1 MSWKDRAQYILE
13 KNNYIPAKQFKITQE
28 KNRSSTA
35 KTETASEAD
44 AHYEDALRKQYGSWS
59 SGKLRELIGKNEAE
73 INTTQNLALAKG
85 LERQNTVLRKLL
97 PEREALEERSKNVE
111 KQQRY
116 EASSEFQERKHY
128 ENALSKQYGNL
139 SPSQLREKIEDN
151 ERQIAGAQNPSA
163 AKGFANQNTYLT
175 RILNEAEKKKKEQEK
190 NSYYELVNKPDFQ
203 EKSKEIKKQG
213 FFGDSKYKYI
223 NNLDGYRDKADLR
236 SLSGGGSNDYARY
249 AYMSNNEKDIYNY
262 LFAVKGKKEANKFLE
277 TIEID
282 LDGRKQ
288 DAALKLS
295 EKIADEHPVL
305 SSIGTVAAAPARGIA
320 GAASVVE
327 DVINVATGNELN
339 PYSDAHNVGAV
350 TNSMRQ
356 TVSDK
361 IAATGGKELPF
372 VGNWKVFLYNAGMSA
387 ADSAIDILVTRGALS
402 AAKVPAASK
411 LAQKVTSNF
420 VSGLMASDAAANA
433 IVENKEKGYSDLKSL
448 GLGIASGAVEMLT
461 EKFSIDNIIKEPKTF
476 LKSLGK
482 SFAAEGSEEVASDI
496 LNTAID
502 VVFNGSNSE
511 ISGKINEYIK
521 NGDSKK
527 EAAVKAVADTLI
539 PSFLAGGLSGMAMGT
554 AYHGVNSARQSAAYA
569 DIGKEVRGAQETVLK
584 TGLKQPKDSAAYKY
598 AEKLSAKDNVSN
610 YDLGKQAVLNSR
622 ADFAKTD
629 VLKELGLGNEE
640 VRAAEGVQA
649 AAGALRA
656 KGERDSGE
664 KAIRAV
670 KNSVLHGIAKNAA
683 SIVGDKGDTKPL
695 MKSNAEFISD
705 KDNLITPE
713 YIHDYAEFFTQ
724 SLEAI
729 SSPTYERLQDKTKDL
744 TGELVRFATGA
755 SVSPELAG
763 DADFVAVSEP
773 FQGKLNGAIR
783 TSQALHNLIYGENAA
798 LDAQITQ
805 YTSGNKSVIEN
816 PISSAQNSD
825 YIAQTA
831 NSDIKFSI
839 DEDFEANYDKWV
851 KNGRRNDIS
860 LTVGRTSEALKSIGI
875 EDKNITFD
883 SGKINKILKKH
894 VDMSD
899 DVIKQIPTLLEN
911 PVIIMKSLQSE
922 SRVTVLGEVYDK
934 NRKPVLA
941 ALELKPENRGNIV
954 LDEIKIASTYGK
966 DNVQS
971 LMNRSDILYIDPNKN
986 RTDNWLAHN
995 RLQLP
1000 LGQLGYG
1007 SIKSITYPDG
1017 NVNSYSMQN
1026 GGNDVADVQKFSIDE
1041 SFEANYDA
1049 WTENGRPDRQ
1059 VITVGKTSEALKSI
1073 GVKNQT
1079 ITWDTSKI
1087 NKSLKKHRYL
1097 NDSIMKQ
1104 IPDILENPIIVMQS
1118 KQSDSRITMFGEV
1131 YDGDGLPVMAVL
1143 ELLPTNREGTVVLD
1157 EIKIVSTHSRKTGKS
1172 TSDMSQ
1178 TQNLIN
1184 NSEIL
1189 YLDPNK
1195 NRTDSWF
1202 TSNRLQLPLDVTN
1215 YGPIKRITYPDG
1227 NVNSYSMQS
1236 GEKYS
1241 SKGVAHDGNNLL
1253 SGDMGRRDGEGAG
1266 KQTESVAGRPGETT
1280 EAGRARERS
1289 QADRRVYAENVRA
1302 NGQVKTE
1309 RVDNVQCDFIQEEA
1323 YNDEMRA
1330 LAEENKK
1337 FGIKTTRFFVGQGR
1351 RAFSNVPFRGVIMN
1365 GDTIFICYD
1374 HETYTP
1380 EQINRHELCHKDYNT
1395 SDVQRV
1401 KNIIKNALSVSEKHK
1416 IINELYKKYHE
1427 VYNGNEEK
1435 IFEEFVCDVLSGMS
1449 QYTAQFEQLAKEYWS
1464 SNVAAESAYDAGTY
1478 AQSIDTGG
1486 VSDGNFSADSTY
1498 PSWVYETLDGGE
1510 LRKLESALMDIR
1522 IGNDGRF
1529 VRTRGGEYI
1538 VQTDN
1543 KLIYTNGD
1551 YDNPEISKVIA
1562 FNDNYETNIDEAR
1575 RKIYDAEKRG
1585 EAGYRE
1591 ALRII
1596 KAHFGQQFV
1605 TIHNRQQ
1612 DSGRTG
1618 KTHGYGKRA
1627 VSGETTRN
1635 RSKQSRRAERN
1646 RSIIEAA
1653 RRGISFDDDGKP
1665 NIQFSLDEDSDY
1677 IFQNLETQEEY
1688 DKALKQLLER
1698 YGSVPKGEN
1707 PSRDISVPKKIAKDR
1722 PVSQFARTMMEAG
1735 VTPDEAV
1742 SEFERMILDGTM
1754 THEIIS
1760 NKSAKQR
1767 AKERVDYLGFDDAM
1781 KEWNALVDNGKVDK
1795 NGMALG
1801 MLLYN
1806 TCITNKDIKNAMK
1819 LAADLVSEASKA
1831 GQMLQA
1837 TRMLKTM
1844 SPDGRLYYIEKSVK
1858 HFNDE
1863 LKEKLG
1869 KRFQKDIEIDEELAK
1884 QFLEAKTED
1893 ERNDAYDALCQN
1905 IADQLPSTWRDKLDS
1920 WRYLAMLGN
1929 PRTHIRNFVGNAVF
1943 FPVVRIKNYIAA
1955 GLEAAGGVARQ
1966 DRTKSVF
1973 KSKGAKAF
1981 AKRDS
1986 ISMQKELQGQNAK
1999 YAITDD
2005 INSKRTIYQ
2014 SKAFSWLE
2022 LLRKKNFDFLEKE
2035 DWWFL
2040 KSHYEDALARVITAR
2055 KIQPEFLESGTKEA
2069 NELLARIRNLAVKEA
2084 QAATYRD
2091 ANAVAEAFSQIKH
2104 RTRNSSSGAARLAGD
2119 LLEGVMPFT
2128 KTPSNILKQGVL
2140 YSPVGLLQGIYKTCS
2155 DVKNN
2160 KRASTDAL
2168 NSLARGLTGTGI
2180 LLLGM
2185 LLKSMGLIRGRE
2197 DDDSKKSAF
2206 DTLIGD
2212 QSYALVFG
2220 DKTYTIDWMAPLSLP
2235 LFIGVEIAS
2244 TAEKKEWGFR
2254 DVVDAVVKISDPMLE
2269 LSVLQGLSSTVNS
2282 AKYSQNDALTAITA
2296 NMVTSYLGQFFPTL
2310 GGQAARMI
2318 DNKRRLNYTDKE
2330 SWVPGAL
2337 QRFVNQTAAKIPFA
2351 SKFLQVKVDNWGR
2364 ELDYGGAVERLLENS
2379 VSPGYY
2385 SEKHYT
2391 GVDKELEKLYERTKE
2406 GAVLPS
2412 APQKSITQDKVTYHL
2427 NAYQYTEFSK
2437 LRGRKAFEYTAKTIS
2452 SYRYKNADDD
2462 KKVKLIKECYENA
2475 QKDAKEELF
2484 KRGILK
2490 KGA

>member
-1 MSWKDRAQYILE
+1 MSIIQERRKRRNQNIASITDDPRRKALLKASEE
-13 KNNYIPAKQFKITQE
+13 KLNKNAKSS
-28 KNRSSTA
+28 SSTYL
-35 KTETASEAD
+35 TETASEAD

-236 SLSGGGSNDYARY
+236 SLSGGGSDDYAGY

-305 SSIGTVAAAPARGIA
+305 SSIGTVAAAPGRGIA

-327 DVINVATGNELN
+327 DVINVAAGNELN

-496 LNTAID
+496 LNTSID

-521 NGDSKK
+521 NGDGKK

-629 VLKELGLGNEE
+629 VLKALGLGNEE

-670 KNSVLHGIAKNAA
+670 RNSVLHGIAKNAA

-713 YIHDYAEFFTQ
+713 YIHDYAEFFTK

-783 TSQALHNLIYGENAA
+783 TSRALHNLIYGENAA

-816 PISSAQNSD
+816 PILPAQNSD

-851 KNGRRNDIS
+851 QNGRRNDIS
-860 LTVGRTSEALKSIGI
+860 LTVGRTSEALKS
-875 EDKNITFD
+875 
-883 SGKINKILKKH
+883 
-894 VDMSD
+894 V
-899 DVIKQIPTLLEN
+899 
-911 PVIIMKSLQSE
+911 
-922 SRVTVLGEVYDK
+922 
-934 NRKPVLA
+934 
-941 ALELKPENRGNIV
+941 
-954 LDEIKIASTYGK
+954 
-966 DNVQS
+966 
-971 LMNRSDILYIDPNKN
+971 
-986 RTDNWLAHN
+986 
-995 RLQLP
+995 
-1000 LGQLGYG
+1000 
-1007 SIKSITYPDG
+1007 
-1017 NVNSYSMQN
+1017 
-1026 GGNDVADVQKFSIDE
+1026 
-1041 SFEANYDA
+1041 
-1049 WTENGRPDRQ
+1049 
-1059 VITVGKTSEALKSI
+1059 

-1087 NKSLKKHRYL
+1087 NKTLKKHKYL
-1097 NDSIMKQ
+1097 NDGILKQ
-1104 IPDILENPIIVMQS
+1104 IPDILENPVIVMQS

-1157 EIKIVSTHSRKTGKS
+1157 EIKIASTHSRKTGNNPS
-1172 TSDMSQ
+1172 SNSQ

-1184 NSEIL
+1184 SSEIL
-1189 YLDPNK
+1189 YIDPNK
-1195 NRTDSWF
+1195 NRTNNWMAH
-1202 TSNRLQLPLDVTN
+1202 NRLQLPLGQLG
-1215 YGPIKRITYPDG
+1215 YGSIKSITYPNG
-1227 NVNSYSMQS
+1227 NVNSYSMQN
-1236 GEKYS
+1236 GEKYVS
-1241 SKGVAHDGNNLL
+1241 ESEENNERERGLL
-1253 SGDMGRRDGEGAG
+1253 PNGIRGWQDGEGSQKQAEGVAERSGADKEGRETIRERREFAQTLKAAG
-1266 KQTESVAGRPGETT
+1266 AVTLKTQNGVKAHFVDKSHYNSEMQQISDENAKLGVQTEFIIGGAAIPFTGGK
-1280 EAGRARERS
+1280 RARGVFDHS
-1289 QADRRVYAENVRA
+1289 TNTAI
-1302 NGQVKTE
+1302 
-1309 RVDNVQCDFIQEEA
+1309 IQ
-1323 YNDEMRA
+1323 
-1330 LAEENKK
+1330 
-1337 FGIKTTRFFVGQGR
+1337 
-1351 RAFSNVPFRGVIMN
+1351 
-1365 GDTIFICYD
+1365 YD
-1374 HETYTP
+1374 HVQFSP
-1380 EQINRHELCHKDYNT
+1380 EQINRHELVHKDYK
-1395 SDVQRV
+1395 SKRVQKV
-1401 KNIIKNALSVSEKHK
+1401 KNIILNSLSVSKRNSIK
-1416 IINELYKKYHE
+1416 QKLMRD
-1427 VYNGNEEK
+1427 YNGMVENNEDAV
-1435 IFEEFVCDVLSGMS
+1435 FEEFICNVLAGMDEYS
-1449 QYTAQFEQLAKEYWS
+1449 VEFAYLADAYWS
-1464 SNVAAESAYDAGTY
+1464 GGELVDRYRPAEYTESMDSGGAGKRNDERVGFRGNFRLSADNAPKTKIKYSPLGLKLSKAEYAKFKNAVSTDYYNQNKTHKGLQFQSCVTDKTHILYIYEDGGFGHYNPIAKIDYANERVANAFVE
-1478 AQSIDTGG
+1478 
-1486 VSDGNFSADSTY
+1486 VLNDGNFDKITEVIDFVLKTLELGRGGYTVYNAHTGQRRSARGNGVVFKEQSKSNAGGTDAGGGGLSRNSGGTESKRGDLKISFGVKGRDSGGGSSTY
-1498 PSWVYETLDGGE
+1498 PSWVYDVLEGAE
-1510 LRKLESALMDIR
+1510 LQKLESALMDIR

-1529 VRTRGGEYI
+1529 VRSHNGEYI

-1551 YDNPEISKVIA
+1551 YDNPRVSKVIE
-1562 FNDNYETNIDEAR
+1562 FNDNYETNIDDAR
-1575 RKIYDAEKRG
+1575 RMIYGAEKRG
-1585 EAGYRE
+1585 EARYRSTLQAIE
-1591 ALRII
+1591 DAYGEGFLYVR
-1596 KAHFGQQFV
+1596 
-1605 TIHNRQQ
+1605 T
-1612 DSGRTG
+1612 DSTNAGTAGTG
-1618 KTHGYGKRA
+1618 EGEN
-1627 VSGETTRN
+1627 SGEINRN
-1635 RSKQSRRAERN
+1635 RSKKSRRAERDK
-1646 RSIIEAA
+1646 RIIEAA
-1653 RRGISFDDDGKP
+1653 RRGISFDDDGNPSIK
-1665 NIQFSLDEDSDY
+1665 FSLNDSSDY

-1688 DKALKQLLER
+1688 DKAFKQLLER

-1735 VTPDEAV
+1735 VTPDETV
-1742 SEFERMILDGTM
+1742 SEFARMILDGTM

-1760 NKSAKQR
+1760 NKSAEQR
-1767 AKERVDYLGFDDAM
+1767 ARERVDYLGFDDAM

-1831 GQMLQA
+1831 GQALQA
-1837 TRMLKTM
+1837 TRMLKMMT
-1844 SPDGRLYYIEKSVK
+1844 PDGQLYYVEKSVK
-1858 HFNDE
+1858 KFNDE
-1863 LKEKLG
+1863 LREKLG

-1884 QFLEAKTED
+1884 QFLEAKTEE
-1893 ERNDAYDALCQN
+1893 ERNEAYDALCQN
-1905 IADQLPSTWRDKLDS
+1905 IADQIPSTWRDRLDS
-1920 WRYLAMLGN
+1920 WRYLSMLGN
-1929 PRTHIRNFVGNAVF
+1929 PRTHIRNIVGNAIF
-1943 FPVVRIKNYIAA
+1943 SPVVRIKNYIAA
-1955 GLEAAGGVARQ
+1955 GLEAAGSVARQ

-1973 KSKGAKAF
+1973 KSKEAKAF

-1986 ISMQKELQGQNAK
+1986 LSMQKELQGQNAK

-2104 RTRNSSSGAARLAGD
+2104 RTRNRSSGAARLAGD

-2128 KTPSNILKQGVL
+2128 KTPANILKQGVL

-2364 ELDYGGAVERLLENS
+2364 ELDYGGTVERLLENS

-2391 GVDKELEKLYERTKE
+2391 DVDKELEKLYERTKE

-2427 NAYQYTEFSK
+2427 NTYQYTEFSK

-2452 SYRYKNADDD
+2452 SYQYKNADDD
-2462 KKVKLIKECYENA
+2462 KKVKLIKECYEKA

>member
-420 VSGLMASDAAANA
+420 VSGLMVSDAAANA

-1215 YGPIKRITYPDG
+1215 YGPIKRITYPEG
-1227 NVNSYSMQS
+1227 NVNSYSMQN
-1236 GEKYS
+1236 GEKYVSESEENNERERGLLSNGIRGRQDGES
-1241 SKGVAHDGNNLL
+1241 SQKRAEGVAER
-1253 SGDMGRRDGEGAG
+1253 SGADKEGREALRERRKFAQTLKVAGAVTLKTQNG
-1266 KQTESVAGRPGETT
+1266 VRAHFVDKSHYNSEMQQISDENAKLGVQTEFIIGGAAIPFTSGK
-1280 EAGRARERS
+1280 RARGVFDRS
-1289 QADRRVYAENVRA
+1289 TNTVI
-1302 NGQVKTE
+1302 
-1309 RVDNVQCDFIQEEA
+1309 IQ
-1323 YNDEMRA
+1323 
-1330 LAEENKK
+1330 
-1337 FGIKTTRFFVGQGR
+1337 
-1351 RAFSNVPFRGVIMN
+1351 
-1365 GDTIFICYD
+1365 YD
-1374 HETYTP
+1374 HARFSP
-1380 EQINRHELCHKDYNT
+1380 EQINRHELVHKDYRSNR
-1395 SDVQRV
+1395 VQKV
-1401 KNIIKNALSVSEKHK
+1401 KNIILNSLSVSKRNSIK
-1416 IINELYKKYHE
+1416 QKLMRD
-1427 VYNGNEEK
+1427 YNGMVENNEDAV
-1435 IFEEFVCDVLSGMS
+1435 FEEFICNVLAGMNEYS
-1449 QYTAQFEQLAKEYWS
+1449 VEFAYLADAYWS
-1464 SNVAAESAYDAGTY
+1464 GGELVDRYRPAEYTESMDSGGVMPQEIQYS
-1478 AQSIDTGG
+1478 AQS
-1486 VSDGNFSADSTY
+1486 VY
-1498 PSWVYETLDGGE
+1498 PSWVYDVLEGAE
-1510 LRKLESALMDIR
+1510 LQKLESALMDIR

-1529 VRTRGGEYI
+1529 VRTRNGEYI

-1551 YDNPEISKVIA
+1551 YDNPRVSKVIE
-1562 FNDNYETNIDEAR
+1562 FNDNYETNIDDAR
-1575 RKIYDAEKRG
+1575 RMIYGAEKRG
-1585 EAGYRE
+1585 EARYRSTLQ
-1591 ALRII
+1591 AI
-1596 KAHFGQQFV
+1596 KDAYGEGFLYV
-1605 TIHNRQQ
+1605 RT
-1612 DSGRTG
+1612 DSTNAGVAGTG
-1618 KTHGYGKRA
+1618 E
-1627 VSGETTRN
+1627 GENSRKTTRN

>member
-13 KNNYIPAKQFKITQE
+13 KNNYIPVKQFKITQE
-28 KNRSSTA
+28 KNRSYTA

-44 AHYEDALRKQYGSWS
+44 AHYENALRKQYGDWS
-59 SGKLRELIGKNEAE
+59 AKKLRELIGKNEAE

-85 LERQNTVLRKLL
+85 LERQNMVLRKLL
-97 PEREALEERSKNVE
+97 PEREVLEERSKNVE

-116 EASSEFQERKHY
+116 EASNEFKESEHY
-128 ENALSKQYGNL
+128 KNALRKQYGDFT
-139 SPSQLREKIEDN
+139 PSQLREKIEAN
-151 ERQIAGAQNPSA
+151 EREINNTKNSA
-163 AKGFANQNTYLT
+163 VAKGYANQNTYLT

-236 SLSGGGSNDYARY
+236 SLSGGGSNDYDRY
-249 AYMSNNEKDIYNY
+249 AYLSNNEKDIYNY

-372 VGNWKVFLYNAGMSA
+372 IGNWKVFLYNAGMSA

-496 LNTAID
+496 LNTSID

-511 ISGKINEYIK
+511 ISGRINEYIK
-521 NGDSKK
+521 NGDGKK

-554 AYHGVNSARQSAAYA
+554 AYHGVNSARQNAAIA
-569 DIGKEVRGAQETVLK
+569 DIGKEVRDVQDAVIDA
-584 TGLKQPKDSAAYKY
+584 GLKQPKNTEAYKN
-598 AEKLSAKDNVSN
+598 AKELSSQKTISN
-610 YDLGKQAVLNSR
+610 RALGKQAVLNSR
-622 ADFAKTD
+622 AGFNQKDI
-629 VLKELGLGNEE
+629 LKELGLGDTEAH
-640 VRAAEGVQA
+640 AAEGVLA
-649 AAGALRA
+649 AADRLNAR
-656 KGERDSGE
+656 GETDSSA

-683 SIVGDKGDTKPL
+683 SIVGDRGDTKPL

-713 YIHDYAEFFTQ
+713 YIHDYAEFFTK

-729 SSPTYERLQDKTKDL
+729 SSPTSERLQDKTKDL
-744 TGELVRFATGA
+744 TGELVRFATGKE
-755 SVSPELAG
+755 VSPELAG

-805 YTSGNKSVIEN
+805 YLSGNKSVIEN
-816 PISSAQNSD
+816 PVLPAQNSD
-825 YIAQTA
+825 YIAQTEH
-831 NSDIKFSI
+831 SDIKFSI
-839 DEDFEANYDKWV
+839 DEDFEASYDKWV

-860 LTVGRTSEALKSIGI
+860 LTVGRTSEALKSIGV
-875 EDKNITFD
+875 KNQTITWD
-883 SGKINKILKKH
+883 TSKINKTLKKH
-894 VDMSD
+894 KYLNDG
-899 DVIKQIPTLLEN
+899 ILKQIPDILEN
-911 PVIIMKSLQSE
+911 PVIVMQSKQSDSRITMFGKVTDGDGLPIMA
-922 SRVTVLGEVYDK
+922 V
-934 NRKPVLA
+934 
-941 ALELKPENRGNIV
+941 LELLPTNSEGTVV
-954 LDEIKIASTYGK
+954 LDEIKIVSTHSRKTG
-966 DNVQS
+966 NNPSSNSQTQNLINS
-971 LMNRSDILYIDPNKN
+971 SEILYIDPNKN
-986 RTDNWLAHN
+986 RTNNWMAHN

-1007 SIKSITYPDG
+1007 SIKSITYPEG
-1017 NVNSYSMQN
+1017 NVNSYFMQN
-1026 GGNDVADVQKFSIDE
+1026 G
-1041 SFEANYDA
+1041 
-1049 WTENGRPDRQ
+1049 
-1059 VITVGKTSEALKSI
+1059 
-1073 GVKNQT
+1073 
-1079 ITWDTSKI
+1079 
-1087 NKSLKKHRYL
+1087 
-1097 NDSIMKQ
+1097 
-1104 IPDILENPIIVMQS
+1104 
-1118 KQSDSRITMFGEV
+1118 
-1131 YDGDGLPVMAVL
+1131 
-1143 ELLPTNREGTVVLD
+1143 
-1157 EIKIVSTHSRKTGKS
+1157 
-1172 TSDMSQ
+1172 
-1178 TQNLIN
+1178 
-1184 NSEIL
+1184 
-1189 YLDPNK
+1189 
-1195 NRTDSWF
+1195 
-1202 TSNRLQLPLDVTN
+1202 
-1215 YGPIKRITYPDG
+1215 
-1227 NVNSYSMQS
+1227 
-1236 GEKYS
+1236 EKYVS
-1241 SKGVAHDGNNLL
+1241 ESEENNERERGLL
-1253 SGDMGRRDGEGAG
+1253 SNGIRGRQDGEGSQKRAEGVAERSGADKEGREDLRERRKFAQTLKAAG
-1266 KQTESVAGRPGETT
+1266 AVTLKTQNGVRAHFVDKSHYNSEMQQISYENAKLGVQTEFIIGGAAIPFTSGK
-1280 EAGRARERS
+1280 RARGVFDRS
-1289 QADRRVYAENVRA
+1289 TNTAI
-1302 NGQVKTE
+1302 
-1309 RVDNVQCDFIQEEA
+1309 IQ
-1323 YNDEMRA
+1323 
-1330 LAEENKK
+1330 
-1337 FGIKTTRFFVGQGR
+1337 
-1351 RAFSNVPFRGVIMN
+1351 
-1365 GDTIFICYD
+1365 YD
-1374 HETYTP
+1374 HARFSP
-1380 EQINRHELCHKDYNT
+1380 EQINRHEQAHKDYRSNR
-1395 SDVQRV
+1395 VQKV
-1401 KNIIKNALSVSEKHK
+1401 KNIILNSLSVSKRNSIK
-1416 IINELYKKYHE
+1416 QKLIRD
-1427 VYNGNEEK
+1427 YNGMIENSEDAV
-1435 IFEEFVCDVLSGMS
+1435 FEEFICNVLAGMNEYS
-1449 QYTAQFEQLAKEYWS
+1449 VEFAELADAYWS
-1464 SNVAAESAYDAGTY
+1464 GGELVDRYSPAEYTESMDSGGTMPQEIQY
-1478 AQSIDTGG
+1478 SAQS
-1486 VSDGNFSADSTY
+1486 VY
-1498 PSWVYETLDGGE
+1498 PSWVYDVLEGAE
-1510 LRKLESALMDIR
+1510 LRKLESTLMDIR

-1529 VRTRGGEYI
+1529 VRTRNGEYI

-1551 YDNPEISKVIA
+1551 YDNPEITKIIE
-1562 FNDNYETNIDEAR
+1562 FHDDYETNIDDAR
-1575 RKIYDAEKRG
+1575 RMIYGAEKRG
-1585 EAGYRE
+1585 EARYRE
-1591 ALRII
+1591 ALQAIEDS
-1596 KAHFGQQFV
+1596 FGKGFLYV
-1605 TIHNRQQ
+1605 RT
-1612 DSGRTG
+1612 DSTDAGFAG
-1618 KTHGYGKRA
+1618 KGKGEN
-1627 VSGETTRN
+1627 SGENTQN
-1635 RSKQSRRAERN
+1635 RSKKSQRRERDK
-1646 RSIIEAA
+1646 RVIEAA
-1653 RRGISFDDDGKP
+1653 RRGISFDDDGNP
-1665 NIQFSLDEDSDY
+1665 SVRFSLEDGSDY

-1735 VTPDEAV
+1735 VTPDETV

-1760 NKSAKQR
+1760 NKSAEQR

-1831 GQMLQA
+1831 GQALQA
-1837 TRMLKTM
+1837 TRMLKMMT
-1844 SPDGRLYYIEKSVK
+1844 PDGQLYYVEKSVK
-1858 HFNDE
+1858 KFNDE
-1863 LKEKLG
+1863 LREKLG

-1893 ERNDAYDALCQN
+1893 ERNEAYDALCQN
-1905 IADQLPSTWRDKLDS
+1905 IADQIPSTWRDRLDS
-1920 WRYLAMLGN
+1920 WRYLSMLGN
-1929 PRTHIRNFVGNAVF
+1929 PRTHIRNIVGNAIF
-1943 FPVVRIKNYIAA
+1943 SPVVRIKNYIAA
-1955 GLEAAGGVARQ
+1955 GLEAAVGVNRQ

-1973 KSKGAKAF
+1973 KSKGAKDF

-2069 NELLARIRNLAVKEA
+2069 NELLARIRNLAIKEA

-2197 DDDSKKSAF
+2197 DDDAKKSAF

-2235 LFIGVEIAS
+2235 LFIGVEIAGA
-2244 TAEKKEWGFR
+2244 AEKNEWGFG
-2254 DVVDAVVKISDPMLE
+2254 DVVDAVTKISDPMLE

-2364 ELDYGGAVERLLENS
+2364 ELDYGGNVERIFENTI
-2379 VSPGYY
+2379 SPGYY
-2385 SEKHYT
+2385 SEKNYT
-2391 GVDKELEKLYERTKE
+2391 AVDKELEKLYDRTKE
-2406 GAVLPS
+2406 NSVLPS
-2412 APQKSITQDKVTYHL
+2412 TPQKSITQDKITYHL
-2427 NAYQYTEFSK
+2427 NAFQYTEFSK
-2437 LRGRKAFEYTAKTIS
+2437 LRGQKAFENVQKTITGN
-2452 SYRYKNADDD
+2452 RYKSAGDEG
-2462 KKVKLIKECYENA
+2462 KVKLIKKCYEDA
-2475 QKDAKEELF
+2475 QKFAKEEMF
-2484 KRGILK
+2484 KRGIVK

>member
-163 AKGFANQNTYLT
+163 AKGFANQNIYLT

-288 DAALKLS
+288 DAALKLT

-461 EKFSIDNIIKEPKTF
+461 EKFSIDNIIKEPKTL

-496 LNTAID
+496 LNTSID

-629 VLKELGLGNEE
+629 VLKALGLGNEE

-670 KNSVLHGIAKNAA
+670 RNSVLHGIAKNAA

-713 YIHDYAEFFTQ
+713 YIHDYAEFFTK

-783 TSQALHNLIYGENAA
+783 TSRALHNLIYGENAA

-816 PISSAQNSD
+816 PISPAQNSD

-851 KNGRRNDIS
+851 QNGRRNDIS
-860 LTVGRTSEALKSIGI
+860 LTVGRTSEALKS
-875 EDKNITFD
+875 
-883 SGKINKILKKH
+883 
-894 VDMSD
+894 V
-899 DVIKQIPTLLEN
+899 
-911 PVIIMKSLQSE
+911 
-922 SRVTVLGEVYDK
+922 
-934 NRKPVLA
+934 
-941 ALELKPENRGNIV
+941 
-954 LDEIKIASTYGK
+954 
-966 DNVQS
+966 
-971 LMNRSDILYIDPNKN
+971 
-986 RTDNWLAHN
+986 
-995 RLQLP
+995 
-1000 LGQLGYG
+1000 
-1007 SIKSITYPDG
+1007 
-1017 NVNSYSMQN
+1017 
-1026 GGNDVADVQKFSIDE
+1026 
-1041 SFEANYDA
+1041 
-1049 WTENGRPDRQ
+1049 
-1059 VITVGKTSEALKSI
+1059 

-1087 NKSLKKHRYL
+1087 NKTLKKHKYL
-1097 NDSIMKQ
+1097 NDGILKQ
-1104 IPDILENPIIVMQS
+1104 IPDILENPVIVMQS

-1157 EIKIVSTHSRKTGKS
+1157 EIKIASTHSRKTGNNPS
-1172 TSDMSQ
+1172 SNSQ

-1184 NSEIL
+1184 SSEIL
-1189 YLDPNK
+1189 YIDPNK
-1195 NRTDSWF
+1195 NRTNNWMAH
-1202 TSNRLQLPLDVTN
+1202 NRLQLPLGQLG
-1215 YGPIKRITYPDG
+1215 YGSIKSITYPEG
-1227 NVNSYSMQS
+1227 NVNSYSMQN
-1236 GEKYS
+1236 GEKYVSESEENNERERGLLSNGIRGRQDGES
-1241 SKGVAHDGNNLL
+1241 SQKQAEGVAER
-1253 SGDMGRRDGEGAG
+1253 SGADKEGREALRERRKFAQTLKVAGAVTLKTQNG
-1266 KQTESVAGRPGETT
+1266 VRAHFVDKSHYNSEMQQISDENAKLGVQTEFIIGGAAIPFTSGK
-1280 EAGRARERS
+1280 RARGVFDRS
-1289 QADRRVYAENVRA
+1289 TNTVI
-1302 NGQVKTE
+1302 
-1309 RVDNVQCDFIQEEA
+1309 IQ
-1323 YNDEMRA
+1323 
-1330 LAEENKK
+1330 
-1337 FGIKTTRFFVGQGR
+1337 
-1351 RAFSNVPFRGVIMN
+1351 
-1365 GDTIFICYD
+1365 YD
-1374 HETYTP
+1374 HARFSP
-1380 EQINRHELCHKDYNT
+1380 EQINRHELVHKDYRSNR
-1395 SDVQRV
+1395 VQKA
-1401 KNIIKNALSVSEKHK
+1401 KNIILNSLSVSKRNSIK
-1416 IINELYKKYHE
+1416 QKLMRD
-1427 VYNGNEEK
+1427 YNGMVENNEDAV
-1435 IFEEFVCDVLSGMS
+1435 FEEFICNVLAGMNEFS
-1449 QYTAQFEQLAKEYWS
+1449 VEFAYLADAYWS
-1464 SNVAAESAYDAGTY
+1464 GEEIVDRHSPAEYTESMDSGGAISQGNQYS
-1478 AQSIDTGG
+1478 AQS
-1486 VSDGNFSADSTY
+1486 VY
-1498 PSWVYETLDGGE
+1498 PSWVYDVLEGAE
-1510 LRKLESALMDIR
+1510 LQKLESALMDIR

-1529 VRTRGGEYI
+1529 VRTRNGEYI

-1551 YDNPEISKVIA
+1551 YDNPRVSKVIE
-1562 FNDNYETNIDEAR
+1562 FNDNYETNIDDAR
-1575 RKIYDAEKRG
+1575 RMIYGAEKRG
-1585 EAGYRE
+1585 EARYRSTLQAIE
-1591 ALRII
+1591 DAYGEGFLYVR
-1596 KAHFGQQFV
+1596 
-1605 TIHNRQQ
+1605 T
-1612 DSGRTG
+1612 DSTNAGVAGTG
-1618 KTHGYGKRA
+1618 E
-1627 VSGETTRN
+1627 GENSRKTTRN

-1819 LAADLVSEASKA
+1819 LAADLVSEASMA

-1837 TRMLKTM
+1837 TRMLKMMT
-1844 SPDGRLYYIEKSVK
+1844 PDGQLYYVEKSVK
-1858 HFNDE
+1858 KFNDE
-1863 LKEKLG
+1863 LREKLG

-1884 QFLEAKTED
+1884 QFLEAKTEE
-1893 ERNDAYDALCQN
+1893 ERNEAYDALCQN
-1905 IADQLPSTWRDKLDS
+1905 IADQIPSTWRDRLDS
-1920 WRYLAMLGN
+1920 WRYLSMLGN
-1929 PRTHIRNFVGNAVF
+1929 PRTHIRNIVGNAIF
-1943 FPVVRIKNYIAA
+1943 SPVVRIKNYIAA
-1955 GLEAAGGVARQ
+1955 GLEAAGSVARQ

-1973 KSKGAKAF
+1973 KSKEAKAF

-1986 ISMQKELQGQNAK
+1986 LSMQKELQGQNAK

-2069 NELLARIRNLAVKEA
+2069 NELLARIRNLAIKEA

-2128 KTPSNILKQGVL
+2128 KTPANILKQGVI

-2391 GVDKELEKLYERTKE
+2391 DVDKELEKLYERTKE

-2452 SYRYKNADDD
+2452 SYQYKNADDD
-2462 KKVKLIKECYENA
+2462 KKVKLIKECYEKA

-2484 KRGILK
+2484 KRGIFK
-2490 KGA
+2490 KSA

>member
-163 AKGFANQNTYLT
+163 AKGFANQNIYLT

-288 DAALKLS
+288 DAALKLT

-461 EKFSIDNIIKEPKTF
+461 EKFSIDNIIKEPKTL

-496 LNTAID
+496 LNTSID

-629 VLKELGLGNEE
+629 VLKALGLGNEE

-670 KNSVLHGIAKNAA
+670 RNSVLHGIAKNAA

-713 YIHDYAEFFTQ
+713 YIHDYAEFFTK

-783 TSQALHNLIYGENAA
+783 TSRALHNLIYGENAA

-816 PISSAQNSD
+816 PISPAQNSD

-851 KNGRRNDIS
+851 QNGRRNDIS
-860 LTVGRTSEALKSIGI
+860 LTVGRTSEALKS
-875 EDKNITFD
+875 
-883 SGKINKILKKH
+883 
-894 VDMSD
+894 V
-899 DVIKQIPTLLEN
+899 
-911 PVIIMKSLQSE
+911 
-922 SRVTVLGEVYDK
+922 
-934 NRKPVLA
+934 
-941 ALELKPENRGNIV
+941 
-954 LDEIKIASTYGK
+954 
-966 DNVQS
+966 
-971 LMNRSDILYIDPNKN
+971 
-986 RTDNWLAHN
+986 
-995 RLQLP
+995 
-1000 LGQLGYG
+1000 
-1007 SIKSITYPDG
+1007 
-1017 NVNSYSMQN
+1017 
-1026 GGNDVADVQKFSIDE
+1026 
-1041 SFEANYDA
+1041 
-1049 WTENGRPDRQ
+1049 
-1059 VITVGKTSEALKSI
+1059 

-1087 NKSLKKHRYL
+1087 NKTLKKHKYL
-1097 NDSIMKQ
+1097 NDGILKQ
-1104 IPDILENPIIVMQS
+1104 IPDILENPVIVMQS

-1157 EIKIVSTHSRKTGKS
+1157 EIKIASTHSRKTGNNPS
-1172 TSDMSQ
+1172 SNSQ

-1184 NSEIL
+1184 SSEIL
-1189 YLDPNK
+1189 YIDPNK
-1195 NRTDSWF
+1195 NRTNNWMAH
-1202 TSNRLQLPLDVTN
+1202 NRLQLPLGQLG
-1215 YGPIKRITYPDG
+1215 YGSIKSITYPEG
-1227 NVNSYSMQS
+1227 NVNSYSMQN
-1236 GEKYS
+1236 GEKYVSESEENNERERGLLSNGIRGRQDGES
-1241 SKGVAHDGNNLL
+1241 SQKQAEGVAER
-1253 SGDMGRRDGEGAG
+1253 SGADKEGREALRERRKFAQTLKVAGAVTLKTQNG
-1266 KQTESVAGRPGETT
+1266 VRAHFVDKSHYNSEMQQISDENAKLGVQTEFIIGGAAIPFTSGK
-1280 EAGRARERS
+1280 RARGVFDRS
-1289 QADRRVYAENVRA
+1289 TNTVI
-1302 NGQVKTE
+1302 
-1309 RVDNVQCDFIQEEA
+1309 IQ
-1323 YNDEMRA
+1323 
-1330 LAEENKK
+1330 
-1337 FGIKTTRFFVGQGR
+1337 
-1351 RAFSNVPFRGVIMN
+1351 
-1365 GDTIFICYD
+1365 YD
-1374 HETYTP
+1374 HARFSP
-1380 EQINRHELCHKDYNT
+1380 EQINRHELVHKDYRSNR
-1395 SDVQRV
+1395 VQKV
-1401 KNIIKNALSVSEKHK
+1401 KNIILNSLSVSKRNSIK
-1416 IINELYKKYHE
+1416 QKLMRD
-1427 VYNGNEEK
+1427 YNGMVENNEDAV
-1435 IFEEFVCDVLSGMS
+1435 FEEFICNVLAGMNEYS
-1449 QYTAQFEQLAKEYWS
+1449 VEFAYLADAYWS
-1464 SNVAAESAYDAGTY
+1464 GGELVDRYRPAEYTESMDSGGVMPQEIQYS
-1478 AQSIDTGG
+1478 AQS
-1486 VSDGNFSADSTY
+1486 VY
-1498 PSWVYETLDGGE
+1498 PSWVYDVLEGAE
-1510 LRKLESALMDIR
+1510 LQKLESALMDIR

-1529 VRTRGGEYI
+1529 VRTRNGEYI

-1551 YDNPEISKVIA
+1551 YDNPRVSKVIE
-1562 FNDNYETNIDEAR
+1562 FNDNYETNIDDAR
-1575 RKIYDAEKRG
+1575 RMIYGAEKRG
-1585 EAGYRE
+1585 EARYRSTLQ
-1591 ALRII
+1591 AI
-1596 KAHFGQQFV
+1596 KDAYGEGFLYV
-1605 TIHNRQQ
+1605 RT
-1612 DSGRTG
+1612 DSTNAGVAGTG
-1618 KTHGYGKRA
+1618 E
-1627 VSGETTRN
+1627 GENSRKTTRN